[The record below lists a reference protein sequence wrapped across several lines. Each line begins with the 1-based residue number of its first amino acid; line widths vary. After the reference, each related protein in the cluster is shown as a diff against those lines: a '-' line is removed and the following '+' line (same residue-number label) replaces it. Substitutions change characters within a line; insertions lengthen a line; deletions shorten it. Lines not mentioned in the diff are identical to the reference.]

1 MKSRYQIQFS
11 PSRLEA
17 EKIRKLIQMPVTVD
31 KEKMPYRLFTNL
43 WNLLAIASIVSGIA
57 LLMIGYKAY
66 SVVDGFSGL
75 KKLRSF
81 FFLWLSQ
88 LVSML
93 VYNLSSR
100 NALRYRNEEKEYSD
114 PDSLVKVKINRKYID
129 NMTRGTL
136 VRVFWQNIEECY
148 IREEY
153 LFIFAS
159 DGEGTVI
166 PARVLADGEFDKL
179 YQFVMEQI
187 DNHKP

>member
-75 KKLRSF
+75 KNLGLFSF
-81 FFLWLSQ
+81 CG
-88 LVSML
+88 LVSSLACLYITFRIEMHYL
-93 VYNLSSR
+93 
-100 NALRYRNEEKEYSD
+100 YRNEEKEYSD

>member
-31 KEKMPYRLFTNL
+31 KDKMPYRLFTNL
-43 WNLLAIASIVSGIA
+43 WNLFAIASTVSGVA

-75 KKLRSF
+75 KNLGLFSF
-81 FFLWLSQ
+81 WG
-88 LVSML
+88 LVSSLACLYITFRIEMHYL
-93 VYNLSSR
+93 
-100 NALRYRNEEKEYSD
+100 YRNEEKEQSD

-136 VRVFWQNIEECY
+136 VRVFW
-148 IREEY
+148 
-153 LFIFAS
+153 
-159 DGEGTVI
+159 
-166 PARVLADGEFDKL
+166 
-179 YQFVMEQI
+179 
-187 DNHKP
+187 

>member
-66 SVVDGFSGL
+66 SVVDSFSGL
-75 KKLRSF
+75 KNLGLFSF
-81 FFLWLSQ
+81 CG
-88 LVSML
+88 LVSSLACLYITFRIEMHYL
-93 VYNLSSR
+93 
-100 NALRYRNEEKEYSD
+100 YRNEEKEHSD

-136 VRVFWQNIEECY
+136 VRFFGKI
-148 IREEY
+148 
-153 LFIFAS
+153 
-159 DGEGTVI
+159 
-166 PARVLADGEFDKL
+166 
-179 YQFVMEQI
+179 
-187 DNHKP
+187 